1 MSRDNWKL
9 VFAHP
14 SRSNLHQLPGNNGF
28 PGNIP
33 ENINM
38 PYALYDLRRDPS
50 EAYDVKEL
58 YPEIVKELNDFAITV
73 RKDLGDD
80 LQNIT
85 GQNIRA
91 NGKLNIKK

>member
-1 MSRDNWKL
+1 
-9 VFAHP
+9 
-14 SRSNLHQLPGNNGF
+14 
-28 PGNIP
+28 
-33 ENINM
+33 M